1 MANAA
6 GTQLQQ
12 LVSAEQ
18 MTVDS
23 ATLSRTVA
31 IRPTAGRF
39 STDSRPMFGLPSALT
54 PGSITMKKTW
64 FQRIAATALVS
75 ACALLPLSASA
86 GTTIDAIKAKGALR
100 CGVNTGLLGFS
111 APDSTGHWNG
121 LDADFCRAVAT
132 VILGDPNKVQ
142 FVPTNAQ
149 NRFTALQSG
158 EVDMLARNTTWT
170 SSRDAT
176 MGSVFAGTL
185 FYDGQGF
192 MVKKSSKITKAS
204 QLNGATVCVQP
215 GTTTELNLSDYFR
228 VKKMTFKPVVIAELN
243 QVEQAFFAGRC
254 DVYTTD
260 KSGLAA
266 TRLKA
271 PNKDDYV
278 ILPEAIS
285 KEPLGPM
292 IRRGDWE
299 FFNTVRWTLFGLI
312 EAEEY
317 GVTSANVDKLKT
329 DSKDPP
335 IMRLVGTSGDVGK
348 GMGFDNDWLVRVIK
362 AVGNYGEMFN
372 RNISPLGL
380 DRDQNALWKDDGLM
394 YAPPIR

>member
-1 MANAA
+1 MNRSW
-6 GTQLQQ
+6 LRS
-12 LVSAEQ
+12 LVLASALA
-18 MTVDS
+18 V
-23 ATLSRTVA
+23 
-31 IRPTAGRF
+31 P
-39 STDSRPMFGLPSALT
+39 ALT
-54 PGSITMKKTW
+54 PLT
-64 FQRIAATALVS
+64 
-75 ACALLPLSASA
+75 ASA
-86 GTTIDAIKAKGALR
+86 GTTLDTIKQRGTLR

-111 APDSTGHWNG
+111 APDAQGKWTG
-121 LDADFCRAVAT
+121 LDVDFCRAVAA
-132 VILGDPNKVQ
+132 VVLGDANKVQ

-149 NRFTALQSG
+149 NRFTTLQSG
-158 EVDMLARNTTWT
+158 EIDMLARNTTWT

-192 MVKKSSKITKAS
+192 MVKKSSKITRAS
-204 QLNGATVCVQP
+204 QLNGATICVIP
-215 GTTTELNLSDYFR
+215 GTTTEQNLTEYFR
-228 VKKMTFKPVVIAELN
+228 VKKMSFKPVVIAELA
-243 QVEQAFFAGRC
+243 QVQQAFFAGRC
-254 DVYTTD
+254 DVFTTD

-266 TRLKA
+266 TRLTA
-271 PNKDDYV
+271 PNKDDYL

-317 GVTSANVDKLKT
+317 GVTSANVDKLKAE
-329 DSKDPP
+329 SKEPP
-335 IMRLVGTSGDVGK
+335 IQRIVGTSGDVGK

-362 AVGNYGEMFN
+362 SVGNYGEIYS
-372 RNISPLGL
+372 RNIGPLGL
-380 DRDQNALWKDDGLM
+380 ERDQNALWKDDGLM

>member
-1 MANAA
+1 M
-6 GTQLQQ
+6 
-12 LVSAEQ
+12 
-18 MTVDS
+18 
-23 ATLSRTVA
+23 RTSWLRRLA
-31 IRPTAGRF
+31 I
-39 STDSRPMFGLPSALT
+39 
-54 PGSITMKKTW
+54 
-64 FQRIAATALVS
+64 ATAFAVP
-75 ACALLPLSASA
+75 AIAPLTASA
-86 GTTIDAIKAKGALR
+86 GPTLDAIKQKGALR

-111 APDSTGHWNG
+111 APDSQGKWTGI
-121 LDADFCRAVAT
+121 DADFCRAVA
-132 VILGDPNKVQ
+132 VAIFGDASKVQ
-142 FVPTNAQ
+142 YVPTNAQ

-158 EVDMLARNTTWT
+158 EVDMLSRNTTWT

-176 MGSVFAGTL
+176 LGSVFAGTL

-192 MVKKSSKITKAS
+192 MVKKSANIKNAS

-215 GTTTELNLSDYFR
+215 GTTTELNLTDYFR

-243 QVEQAFFAGRC
+243 QIEQAFFAGRC

-260 KSGLAA
+260 ISGLAA

-278 ILPEAIS
+278 ILPDAIS

-299 FFNTVRWTLFGLI
+299 FFTLVRWVLNGLI

-317 GVTSANVDKLKT
+317 GVTAANVDKLKAE
-329 DSKDPP
+329 SKEPP

-348 GMGFDNDWLVRVIK
+348 GLGIDNDWLVRIVK
-362 AVGNYGEMFN
+362 AVGNYGEMYE
-372 RNISPLGL
+372 RNIGPLGIQRGVNAQW
-380 DRDQNALWKDDGLM
+380 RDGGLM

>member
-1 MANAA
+1 
-6 GTQLQQ
+6 
-12 LVSAEQ
+12 
-18 MTVDS
+18 
-23 ATLSRTVA
+23 
-31 IRPTAGRF
+31 
-39 STDSRPMFGLPSALT
+39 
-54 PGSITMKKTW
+54 
-64 FQRIAATALVS
+64 
-75 ACALLPLSASA
+75 
-86 GTTIDAIKAKGALR
+86 
-100 CGVNTGLLGFS
+100 
-111 APDSTGHWNG
+111 
-121 LDADFCRAVAT
+121 
-132 VILGDPNKVQ
+132 
-142 FVPTNAQ
+142 
-149 NRFTALQSG
+149 
-158 EVDMLARNTTWT
+158 
-170 SSRDAT
+170 
-176 MGSVFAGTL
+176 
-185 FYDGQGF
+185 
-192 MVKKSSKITKAS
+192 
-204 QLNGATVCVQP
+204 
-215 GTTTELNLSDYFR
+215 
-228 VKKMTFKPVVIAELN
+228 MTFKPVVIAELN

-299 FFNTVRWTLFGLI
+299 FFNAVRWTLFGLI

-317 GVTSANVDKLKT
+317 GVTSANVDKLKS

-362 AVGNYGEMFN
+362 AVGNYGEMYN
-372 RNISPLGL
+372 RNIGPLGL

>member
-1 MANAA
+1 MNR
-6 GTQLQQ
+6 TWLRS
-12 LVSAEQ
+12 LVLASALA
-18 MTVDS
+18 V
-23 ATLSRTVA
+23 
-31 IRPTAGRF
+31 P
-39 STDSRPMFGLPSALT
+39 ALT
-54 PGSITMKKTW
+54 P
-64 FQRIAATALVS
+64 
-75 ACALLPLSASA
+75 LPASA
-86 GTTIDAIKAKGALR
+86 GTTLDAIKQRGQLR

-111 APDSTGHWNG
+111 APDAQGKWTG
-121 LDADFCRAVAT
+121 LDVDFCRAVAA
-132 VILGDPNKVQ
+132 VVLGDANKVQ

-149 NRFTALQSG
+149 NRFTTLQSG
-158 EVDMLARNTTWT
+158 EIDMLARNTTWT

-192 MVKKSSKITKAS
+192 MVKKSSKITRAS
-204 QLNGATVCVQP
+204 QLNGATICVIP
-215 GTTTELNLSDYFR
+215 GTTTEQNLTEYFR
-228 VKKMTFKPVVIAELN
+228 VKKMSFKPVVIAELA
-243 QVEQAFFAGRC
+243 QVQQAFFAGRC

-271 PNKDDYV
+271 ANKDDYV

-317 GVTSANVDKLKT
+317 GVTSANVDKLKAE
-329 DSKDPP
+329 SKEPP
-335 IMRLVGTSGDVGK
+335 IQRIVGTSGDVGK

-362 AVGNYGEMFN
+362 SVGNYGEIYS
-372 RNISPLGL
+372 RNIGPLGL
-380 DRDQNALWKDDGLM
+380 ERDQNALWKDDGLM

>member
-1 MANAA
+1 MKSTWLRRLAIA
-6 GTQLQQ
+6 
-12 LVSAEQ
+12 SAF
-18 MTVDS
+18 
-23 ATLSRTVA
+23 A
-31 IRPTAGRF
+31 
-39 STDSRPMFGLPSALT
+39 LPAL
-54 PGSITMKKTW
+54 
-64 FQRIAATALVS
+64 A
-75 ACALLPLSASA
+75 PLTASA
-86 GTTIDAIKAKGALR
+86 GPTLDAIKQRGQLR

-111 APDSTGHWNG
+111 APDSQGKWTG
-121 LDADFCRAVAT
+121 LDADFCRAVAA

-142 FVPTNAQ
+142 YVPTNAQ
-149 NRFTALQSG
+149 NRFTTLQSG

-192 MVKKSSKITKAS
+192 MVKKSSKIARAA

-215 GTTTELNLSDYFR
+215 GTTTELNLTDYFR
-228 VKKMTFKPVVIAELN
+228 VKRMSFKPVVIAELN
-243 QVEQAFFAGRC
+243 QIEQAFFAGRC

-260 KSGLAA
+260 ISGLAA
-266 TRLKA
+266 TRRKA
-271 PNKDDYV
+271 PNPDEYM
-278 ILPEAIS
+278 ILPDAIS

-317 GVTSANVDKLKT
+317 GVTSANVDKLKAE
-329 DSKDPP
+329 SKDPQ
-335 IMRLVGTSGDVGK
+335 IQRIVGTSGDVGK
-348 GMGFDNDWLVRVIK
+348 GLGFDNDWLIRVLK
-362 AVGNYGEMFN
+362 SVGNYGEMYT
-372 RNISPLGL
+372 RNIGPLGIE
-380 DRDQNALWKDDGLM
+380 RGQNALWKDDGLM

>member
-1 MANAA
+1 
-6 GTQLQQ
+6 
-12 LVSAEQ
+12 
-18 MTVDS
+18 MTK
-23 ATLSRTVA
+23 
-31 IRPTAGRF
+31 
-39 STDSRPMFGLPSALT
+39 T
-54 PGSITMKKTW
+54 PWLK
-64 FQRIAATALVS
+64 RLAIAAAIAVP
-75 ACALLPLSASA
+75 AMAPLTASA
-86 GTTIDAIKAKGALR
+86 GPTLDAIKSKGMLR

-111 APDSTGHWNG
+111 APDSQGKWTG
-121 LDADFCRAVAT
+121 LDADFCKAVAA

-158 EVDMLARNTTWT
+158 EVDMLSRNTTWT

-176 MGSVFAGTL
+176 LGSVFAGTL

-192 MVKKSSKITKAS
+192 MVKKSANIKRAS

-228 VKKMTFKPVVIAELN
+228 TKKMTFKPVVIAELN
-243 QVEQAFFAGRC
+243 QIEQAFFAGRC

-260 KSGLAA
+260 ISGLAA

-278 ILPEAIS
+278 VLPDAIS

-299 FFNTVRWTLFGLI
+299 FFTIVRWTLFGLI

-317 GVTSANVDKLKT
+317 GITAANIDKLKAE
-329 DSKDPP
+329 SKEPP
-335 IMRLVGTSGDVGK
+335 VQRLVGTSGDVGK
-348 GMGFDNDWLVRVIK
+348 GLGLDNDWLLRAVK
-362 AVGNYGEMFN
+362 SVGNYGEMYV
-372 RNISPLGL
+372 RNIGPLGIE
-380 DRDQNALWKDDGLM
+380 RGQNALWKDDGLM
-394 YAPPIR
+394 YAPPVR